1 MEFACAAEKAAK
13 PCSASEERKGM
24 ANMKKEKTRTMRILS
39 KPAELRR
46 QGLTDGRERSKLQ
59 NKQRRCGSWERR
71 RFLFDH
77 ILFLL
82 FPHREG
88 PGASTPGP
96 FLMTLRLCTAD
107 FYTGTAVPGTVRTEV
122 SDWSPPRNA
131 PGGGGNESPRRQ
143 VPALRFRRGTGRK
156 NGGPAS
162 EERPSSRLPRQR
174 CGS

>member
-59 NKQRRCGSWERR
+59 NKQRRCGSGERR

-82 FPHREG
+82 FSHREG

-96 FLMTLRLCTAD
+96 FLMILRLCTAN
-107 FYTGTAVPGTVRTEV
+107 FYTGTDVPGTVRTEGLLETV
-122 SDWSPPRNA
+122 LSDFSPPLQC
-131 PGGGGNESPRRQ
+131 PHEGGVVGIFQVAAHRDAVGQAGNLHGEG
-143 VPALRFRRGTGRK
+143 L
-156 NGGPAS
+156 
-162 EERPSSRLPRQR
+162 
-174 CGS
+174 